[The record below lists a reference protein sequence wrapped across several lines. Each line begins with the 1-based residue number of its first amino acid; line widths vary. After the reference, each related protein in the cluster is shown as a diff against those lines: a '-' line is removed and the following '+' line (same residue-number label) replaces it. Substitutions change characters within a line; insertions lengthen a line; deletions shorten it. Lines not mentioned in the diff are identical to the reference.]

1 MAEYVFESAAD
12 LALLGE
18 LVRTVDRLREV
29 QAAIK
34 AGGLMVLGS
43 NGQPRPHPLL
53 AVEDAVRR
61 AILAHVRALRLT
73 SLEV

>member
-18 LVRTVDRLREV
+18 LARTVDRLREV
-29 QAAIK
+29 QSAIK
-34 AGGLMVLGS
+34 AGGLMVVGS
-43 NGQPRPHPLL
+43 NGQPRANPLL
-53 AVEDAVRR
+53 QVEDTLRR
-61 AILAHVRALRLT
+61 TILAHVRALRLT